1 MTKTTE
7 AVAADVDGAAAARG
21 IPICAV
27 AASASA
33 SILALDQFTKLW
45 VVSVLPL
52 GAHIRVIPGLFDLVH
67 VRNTGAAFGMLS
79 GQNTFLILA
88 SVLTLLILWR
98 WRRSLHDNR
107 PARAVVLGVMIGGIL
122 GNLVDRVRVGSVI
135 DFLDFYVGTH
145 HWPAFNVADASICI
159 GIFLALLLSM
169 RGDRDGS
176 GGEALDDCGLE

>member
-7 AVAADVDGAAAARG
+7 PAAAGVDGAAVASGREM
-21 IPICAV
+21 PICAV
-27 AASASA
+27 AATASA

-122 GNLVDRVRVGSVI
+122 GMWLWRQRPNRNRFVSKRPYAFPLGSPRNA
-135 DFLDFYVGTH
+135 
-145 HWPAFNVADASICI
+145 WSPARSTCKSNAP
-159 GIFLALLLSM
+159 
-169 RGDRDGS
+169 RR
-176 GGEALDDCGLE
+176 